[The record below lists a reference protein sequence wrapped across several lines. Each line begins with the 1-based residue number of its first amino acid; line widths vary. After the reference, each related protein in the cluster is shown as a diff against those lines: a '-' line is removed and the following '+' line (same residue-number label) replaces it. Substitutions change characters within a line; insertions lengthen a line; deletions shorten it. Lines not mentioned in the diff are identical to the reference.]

1 MKASTVFSII
11 YIREA
16 PKNPILPLICSTCI
30 INNTFMG
37 VSSKKIQDIH

>member
-16 PKNPILPLICSTCI
+16 PKNPILPLICSI

-37 VSSKKIQDIH
+37 VSSKKI